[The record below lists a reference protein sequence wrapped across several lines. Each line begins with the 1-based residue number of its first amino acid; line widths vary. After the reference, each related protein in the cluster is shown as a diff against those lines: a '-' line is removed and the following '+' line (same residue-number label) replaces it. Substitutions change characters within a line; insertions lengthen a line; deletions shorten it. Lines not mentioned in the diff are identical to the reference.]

1 MLEFLDKLASMERR
15 IDRYLPAPTSPQFD
29 ELEADPI
36 ASESVYDLIPKL
48 SPTIKGQA
56 TARPDH
62 LAPLV
67 DELEAAIAPHD
78 GQRFFFFSVP
88 PRHWKSETLKHAIV
102 KHLHVWTEDEVAYC
116 THTATFAAAQSR
128 DVRRL
133 ARLSGLQFADDS
145 NRKDEWHTVSGSGLI
160 ARGVG
165 GELTGRGF
173 RLIIVDD
180 PVKSREIAE
189 STVEREKIFNWIEDD
204 VVSRLTP
211 DGTLILVHTRWHP
224 DDPIGRY
231 KKKGWRG
238 HNIQAIREVDGKE
251 IALLP
256 SQWPLELIQKIRD
269 ENPFRFASL
278 YQGDPRPRG
287 GRVFDAAPQYYSPE
301 ALPVRFRRA
310 HGLDLA
316 YSKKSRADRS
326 VLLSALTD
334 GWDIYLTGAKIR
346 RERSDEFIVTAKGV
360 YDSNRAPIRWYCGGT
375 EKAIADLFSAGGVP
389 LNALPATQDKF
400 TRSQGAAKLWN
411 RGRVF
416 LPRVGIDED
425 GTDWVHEFTEE
436 IGAFTGVNDPHDD
449 IVDALAALVDEFD
462 LPDEKKTYEPAEEI
476 NFEPES
482 RWHGFE

>member
-1 MLEFLDKLASMERR
+1 MLEFLDKLAATERR
-15 IDRYLPAPTSPQFD
+15 IARYLPAPTSSQCD
-29 ELEADPI
+29 EPEADSI
-36 ASESVYDLIPKL
+36 AFESVYDLIPRL
-48 SPTIKGQA
+48 SPTIKGRP
-56 TARPDH
+56 TARPEH

-67 DELEAAIAPHD
+67 EELEAAIEPHD
-78 GQRFFFFSVP
+78 DQRFFFFSVP

-102 KHLHVWTEDEVAYC
+102 KHLHRWTEDEVAYC
-116 THTATFAAAQSR
+116 THTATFAASQSR

-133 ARLSGLQFADDS
+133 ARLSGLQFSDDS

-173 RLIIVDD
+173 RLIVVDD
-180 PVKSREIAE
+180 PVKSREVAE
-189 STVEREKIFNWIEDD
+189 SAVEREKIFNWLEDD

-231 KKKGWRG
+231 FKKGWRG
-238 HNIQAIREVDGKE
+238 HNIQAIRDVDGEE

-256 SQWPLELIQKIRD
+256 SQWPLELLRKIRD
-269 ENPFRFASL
+269 VNPYRFASL
-278 YQGDPRPRG
+278 YQGEPRPRG
-287 GRVFDAAPQYYSPE
+287 GRVFDAKPQTYSPA

-326 VLLSALTD
+326 VMLTAVSD

-346 RERSDEFIVTAKGV
+346 RERSDEFIGTA
-360 YDSNRAPIRWYCGGT
+360 RAVADELPGPIRWYCSGV
-375 EKAIADLFSAGGVP
+375 EKAIADLFATGGVH
-389 LNALPATQDKF
+389 LNALNATQDKF
-400 TRSQGAAKLWN
+400 TRAQPAAKLWN
-411 RGRVF
+411 RGRIW
-416 LPRVGIDED
+416 LPESGVDSD
-425 GTDWVHEFTEE
+425 GTDWVHELTEE

-462 LPDEKKTYEPAEEI
+462 LPDERRIQVVEQPVE
-476 NFEPES
+476 FEPES
-482 RWHGFE
+482 RWHDFG